1 MPGKNLNFKKIGNP
15 LVLSTKS
22 YENGDK
28 SEFKDTIWRA
38 KLQNHY
44 VGNSFVN
51 RGRRNHLFLP
61 NEIGIRMPLPT
72 RLEVHTDCTEV
83 CRQVG

>member
-1 MPGKNLNFKKIGNP
+1 MKKTTYKSAGKFFNKVCYLNPLNFKKTGNP

-28 SEFKDTIWRA
+28 SEFKDIILRA

-44 VGNSFVN
+44 V
-51 RGRRNHLFLP
+51 R
-61 NEIGIRMPLPT
+61 
-72 RLEVHTDCTEV
+72 
-83 CRQVG
+83 